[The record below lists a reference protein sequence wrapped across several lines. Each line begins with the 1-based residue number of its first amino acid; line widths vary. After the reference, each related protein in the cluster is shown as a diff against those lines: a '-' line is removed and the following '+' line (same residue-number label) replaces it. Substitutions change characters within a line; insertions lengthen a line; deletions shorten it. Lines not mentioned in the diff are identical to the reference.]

1 MNRPL
6 ICMTL
11 TGRTLEEDVNLVK
24 KYEKQVDIVELRV
37 DCLSEDEQFYARR
50 FPTMIQLPCILTIR
64 RDIDGGKF
72 TGGEFSRTNLF
83 ARALAFAN
91 EDKSRNFAFVDFE
104 DDYHIPSIQD
114 TAMAFGIK
122 IIRSTHVMNPI
133 EVNIKGRYEKMRKTG
148 YEIPKIAF
156 TPRSLDDV
164 TNLFSQS
171 REITD
176 YEHILCAMGPEGL
189 PSRILAAFSNS
200 FLTYV
205 SPNETID
212 CMKDI
217 GHIDMLTLTNIYR
230 FKNISKKTKLF
241 GITGWPLIKTLSP
254 KIHNAGYQKHNI
266 DAVYIPI
273 RTPDISK
280 ALNFCDRMKVN
291 GLSVTIPHKE
301 SVLYYLG
308 EQSPEVVQIGACNT
322 IVKNGDKWCGY
333 NTDATG
339 FQRALEEFIG
349 SGKIKRRK
357 VAVIGAGGAA
367 KAVVYA
373 LKQMGAK
380 VCIFNRTEE
389 HAQQLADRYGFNY
402 CKLDTHCIE
411 KLDEYS
417 SLIIQTTSVGM
428 NSEDKSSNELDPI
441 FFYKFRG
448 DEMVFD
454 LIYTPSTTPLML
466 RASKKGCRTCNGYKM
481 LEYQAYEQFKLFT
494 GKEY

>member
-1 MNRPL
+1 
-6 ICMTL
+6 
-11 TGRTLEEDVNLVK
+11 
-24 KYEKQVDIVELRV
+24 
-37 DCLSEDEQFYARR
+37 
-50 FPTMIQLPCILTIR
+50 
-64 RDIDGGKF
+64 
-72 TGGEFSRTNLF
+72 
-83 ARALAFAN
+83 
-91 EDKSRNFAFVDFE
+91 
-104 DDYHIPSIQD
+104 
-114 TAMAFGIK
+114 
-122 IIRSTHVMNPI
+122 
-133 EVNIKGRYEKMRKTG
+133 
-148 YEIPKIAF
+148 
-156 TPRSLDDV
+156 
-164 TNLFSQS
+164 
-171 REITD
+171 
-176 YEHILCAMGPEGL
+176 
-189 PSRILAAFSNS
+189 
-200 FLTYV
+200 
-205 SPNETID
+205 
-212 CMKDI
+212 
-217 GHIDMLTLTNIYR
+217 
-230 FKNISKKTKLF
+230 
-241 GITGWPLIKTLSP
+241 
-254 KIHNAGYQKHNI
+254 
-266 DAVYIPI
+266 
-273 RTPDISK
+273 
-280 ALNFCDRMKVN
+280 MKVN

-349 SGKIKRRK
+349 SEKIKRRK